1 MKTRLIGAIVAIVL
15 ALAGT
20 VVLTGYVGGADARA
34 AQGAEII
41 SVYVVSQ
48 MVPQGTPAADIRSLI
63 EEKRIP
69 AIAAVPGRVTKLSTL
84 AGTVTSAVL
93 EPGEQ
98 LITSRFIGA
107 DELAARG
114 DVALPVNMQ
123 AITVALPVEQ
133 VVGGAIKAGDTVG
146 VVIASTTKIAG
157 SADEVSIAKQ
167 VFHKVLVT
175 AVQQGATTTVDSGD
189 GAAPAAPASVVMV
202 TLART
207 TPDVEKLVWG
217 QKFGT
222 VWITIE
228 PSSASED
235 GSTGVD
241 ASQVFQ

>member
-34 AQGAEII
+34 AKGAEII

-48 MVPQGTPAADIRSLI
+48 AVPQGTPAEDIRSFI

-69 AIAAVPGRVTKLSTL
+69 AIAAVPGRVTTL
-84 AGTVTSAVL
+84 NTLKGMVASAAL

-98 LITSRFIGA
+98 LITSRFVSA

-114 DVALPVNMQ
+114 DVTLPTGMQ
-123 AITVALPVEQ
+123 AVTIALPVEQ

-146 VVIASTTKIAG
+146 VVIASTIKAAG
-157 SADEVSIAKQ
+157 STDEMSIAKQ

-175 AVQQGATTTVDSGD
+175 GVQQGSTTTVEKSDTA
-189 GAAPAAPASVVMV
+189 AAPVSVVMV

-207 TPDVEKLVWG
+207 TPDVAKLVWG

-222 VWITIE
+222 VWLTIE
-228 PSSASED
+228 PSTASED
-235 GSTGVD
+235 GSGTMD
-241 ASQVFQ
+241 AAQVFQ